1 MNLQDFPSIILV
13 IITLACGSTA
23 SNSYTVWALEGS
35 SQSEQYIH
43 AISTAFLDT
52 YEDYWVVKCSAELD
66 GNSGLFSST
75 KPIHATP
82 VPLLKLRID
91 TTVFETVLKVVDL
104 ITPYKKDGKIGLFGE
119 LGLGK
124 L

>member
-1 MNLQDFPSIILV
+1 MQYTH
-13 IITLACGSTA
+13 ITFT
-23 SNSYTVWALEGS
+23 T
-35 SQSEQYIH
+35 
-43 AISTAFLDT
+43 FLDT

-91 TTVFETVLKVVDL
+91 TTVFETGIKVVDL
-104 ITPYKKDGKIGLFGE
+104 ITPYKKGGKIGLFGGARGSE
-119 LGLGK
+119 NCSHNEAHA
-124 L
+124 